1 MQQGDDSRGRKRR
14 PVAVALR
21 DDRPGTDAP
30 AITATGRGAFA
41 EKILEIA
48 FANGIPV
55 REDADLAEI
64 LGALEEESRVP
75 VGALAAVTEI
85 LSYVY
90 RLNRRFPPEETAG
103 AGEP

>member
-1 MQQGDDSRGRKRR
+1 MREGDDSKGRKRR
-14 PVAVALR
+14 PVAVALK
-21 DDRPGTDAP
+21 DDRPGADSP

-64 LGALEEESRVP
+64 LGVLEVESRVP

-90 RLNRRFPPEETAG
+90 RLNRRLPDAG
-103 AGEP
+103 TTPAGEP